1 MSAKVFLL
9 SAEKAIELIKKLNE
23 PGNVIVGSTKDNEE
37 ATSEMSAYA
46 KAMMLKSMH
55 KEMGHSISKIPTGFI
70 SINCNLKPIIPTFY
84 VNKAKKTIVCNV
96 GQKTSKVKLQDGDA
110 WHEYTGLLASYVK
123 ALVGLN
129 VINKAH
135 IERVKAE
142 EETEAPK
149 AVELAIDEQPQQL
162 ASFVPQPDCGFTF
175 SVKDKE
181 SFHFKPTGVDGVYI
195 SDCVVFKAP
204 FDKDG
209 CNDWEKSS
217 GKKLLEQWFKEH
229 APAEIQEQF
238 DIDLPTVEEVFS
250 QKMINWWGGDSVKGL
265 VSKQFPIFKDSD
277 ERMKEFEGKPTW
289 WWTRS
294 ANAGYA
300 YLVWGV
306 TTYGGMDSNFAY
318 NASGFVPV
326 LRRKSQESTNPDR
339 KVEKVGSSKKKAK
352 SKK

>member
-1 MSAKVFLL
+1 MSNETKKVIIVPKGANKHDDL
-9 SAEKAIELIKKLNE
+9 AIL
-23 PGNVIVGSTKDNEE
+23 
-37 ATSEMSAYA
+37 A
-46 KAMMLKSMH
+46 KALGMAMENGQLKVDADPNA
-55 KEMGHSISKIPTGFI
+55 KPQKI
-70 SINCNLKPIIPTFY
+70 TFY
-84 VNKAKKTIVCNV
+84 VNKAKKTIVAKI
-96 GQKTSKVKLQDGDA
+96 GILTAKVKCSENDP
-110 WHEYTGLLASYVK
+110 WNEYTGMLAAYIK
-123 ALVGLN
+123 LHEKNGLRRIAGAE
-129 VINKAH
+129 VIYQGEKD
-135 IERVKAE
+135 EEAE
-142 EETEAPK
+142 APIEAPK
-149 AVELAIDEQPQQL
+149 AVELAIDEQPQQF

-195 SDCVVFKAP
+195 SDCAVFKAP

-209 CNDWEKSS
+209 CNDWDKSS

-277 ERMKEFEGKPTW
+277 ERMKEFEGKPIW

-294 ANAGYA
+294 AGAGHAYCVWYVTTDGSLDRSYASYA
-300 YLVWGV
+300 Y
-306 TTYGGMDSNFAY
+306 
-318 NASGFVPV
+318 GFVPV

-339 KVEKVGSSKKKAK
+339 QVEKVGSAKKKAK